1 MKSKSNLPAIATF
14 QRELPKK
21 LIEEEIGRTKSF
33 LRDLMSS
40 VVFCREDILL
50 SLLLLQLGL
59 IGIKNRLVENVE

>member
-1 MKSKSNLPAIATF
+1 MIK
-14 QRELPKK
+14 ED
-21 LIEEEIGRTKSF
+21 IGRTKSF

-59 IGIKNRLVENVE
+59 VGIKIRLVGNVE

>member
-1 MKSKSNLPAIATF
+1 MNSKSNLLAIVTF
-14 QRELPKK
+14 QRESHEK